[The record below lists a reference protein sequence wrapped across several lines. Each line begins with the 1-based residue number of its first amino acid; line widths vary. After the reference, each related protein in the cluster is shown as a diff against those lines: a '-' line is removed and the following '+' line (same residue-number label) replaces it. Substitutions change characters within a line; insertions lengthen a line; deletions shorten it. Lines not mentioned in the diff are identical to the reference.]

1 MPRNIFDHTH
11 LDDCMKMHF
20 LDQTRLSAL
29 SESKF
34 SHQKP
39 GRSPLQTHPDATDL
53 PVRAP

>member
-1 MPRNIFDHTH
+1 MPRNTFDHTH
-11 LDDCMKMHF
+11 FDDCMKMHF